1 MPTPFVHLHNH
12 SEFSL
17 LDGATKIKDMVKYA
31 VDNDMPAIAITDH
44 GMMYGCYEFYQQAR
58 KAGIKPLIGVE
69 AYVATRTRHQKEA
82 KKDGNHHLVAIAKN
96 YVGYKNLLKLT
107 TKASLEG
114 FYHKPRIDKELLA
127 EHSEG
132 LIICSA
138 CMGGELAHAIRE
150 GKGSLEGV
158 RDTAAWYRE
167 VFGEDYY
174 LEIQGHGATG
184 QDEIN
189 ETIKQIAGQ
198 MGIKMVAT
206 NDAHYLRKED
216 ADAHDVLIC
225 IQTGT
230 NVDDPKRM
238 KYLPQEFYLKSYD
251 EMWKKFEN
259 FAPEALHN
267 TLEIADKCN
276 LEIETGRVPMPS
288 VALPEGKTPHTHM
301 TDLCREGLTRRIKAV
316 SDVHKDRLEYE
327 LGIIEQTGFSQYFL
341 IVMDIS
347 NYARSSGIYFGV
359 RGSAAGSLA
368 SYCLGITDLD
378 PVEYG
383 LTFER
388 FLNPERISMPDI
400 DMDFEDTKR
409 ADVIEHVTK
418 KYGRDNVAYI
428 TTFGTMGAKA
438 AIRDS
443 GRALGMPLPDVD
455 RIARMIP
462 SLPLGVSIDKA
473 MNGWPEKDV
482 PANPEFQG
490 DYQNNAQTKKLIDT
504 AKRLEGM
511 SRNASVHAAGI
522 MVADRPL
529 VEYTPLELRNGLI
542 VTQFPHSSLESI
554 GLLKLDFL
562 GLSNLTILANSV
574 KLIKEKRGVDIDV
587 WDIPLDYSHPDA
599 KRAYDMLGRGETTGV
614 FQLESAGMRKYVVD
628 LKPNSVKELAAMVA
642 LYRPGPLAHIP
653 RFINCKFDPEKIK
666 YAHPLLEPILKETYG
681 VIVYQDQVLKIVQ
694 AIGGFSLG
702 QADILRRAMGKKQAK
717 YMEEQKVH
725 YLKGAADKG
734 IKEKVAEQIFAEIEP
749 FAGYAF
755 NGCLDAKTC
764 VQREDGSRLH
774 ISAAFNEQTQELMAM
789 WEDGEIRPHKVA
801 RIVKTGRK
809 PLFEVRTKGKRVV
822 RATAEHRFLT
832 TEGYRRVEEMVVGTE
847 LIVQPRPVSE
857 AQREARRKTMASF
870 TQTPEQRERTSARMR
885 AYQAAR
891 PDTDKIEHM
900 KRMHTLHP
908 DLWRK
913 GQEAATERTN
923 WLHENDP
930 NWREAFLEK
939 SLANVRAAYDTGPGY
954 GHCSIASNGMWCAST
969 PERVMCEWLIEQNI
983 DFAMHKVLPGGRMCD
998 FYFDGIYWEMD
1009 GMDRVD
1015 AYFRE
1020 KYGDL
1025 PYVVVT
1031 PEDFRARVT
1040 HHLQLAHAEN
1050 GDPILSITPCGEG
1063 ETYDIEM
1070 AEGGP
1075 KNFLANRVV
1084 SHNSH
1089 AACYAMVAYQTAY
1102 LKANYPAEYLAALM
1116 GAYIDNTE
1124 KVVNTIEE
1132 CERMGVTVR
1141 PPCVNESVAD
1151 FTVNDQTVIRFGL
1164 MAIKNVGKAPIDAIL
1179 SAREKGGK
1187 FTSLED
1193 FCNRVFAEGLTSK
1206 SVIEML
1212 IKAGTFAAIGENR
1225 RALLEMLDDCTT
1237 AAARGAKDAKAGLI
1251 SLWGDEPSD
1260 DNAAVRGVTVNEVN
1274 ITDFSRGERLGFEKE
1289 LLGIYLTEHPIK
1301 PFEAELKRRF
1311 KTMRIDELKE
1321 TQPNQEVVV
1330 GGMITAV
1337 RTVYTKEGKQMLIVT
1352 LEDTT
1357 GNIGVTCFT
1366 KTAAEFGKFV
1376 IQNAVIVVK
1385 GRAQHRERFNKNA
1398 GNETEEA
1405 AADRNVQIEVI
1416 AGRIDQ
1422 VVPDAMAADARA
1434 REVYVRVDSSSKT
1447 ILRMVADEFRK
1458 QEGGSPLFLRVGT
1471 PTGEYTVRT
1480 GLMVSPDEAFLEQV
1494 RKMLGGGP
1502 RRAWIE

>member
-44 GMMYGCYEFYQQAR
+44 GMMYGCYEFYQAAR

-96 YVGYKNLLKLT
+96 YAGYKNLLKLT

-158 RDTAAWYRE
+158 RNTAAWYRE

-189 ETIKQIAGQ
+189 DVIKQIAGQ

-230 NVDDPKRM
+230 NIDDPKRM

-259 FAPEALHN
+259 FAPDALHN
-267 TLEIADKCN
+267 TLEIAEKCN

-288 VALPEGKTPHTHM
+288 VALPEGKTPHEHM
-301 TDLCREGLTRRIKAV
+301 SDLCREGLTRRIKTL
-316 SDVHKDRLEYE
+316 SDVHRDRLDYE

-378 PVEYG
+378 PVEYN

-388 FLNPERISMPDI
+388 FLNPERVSMPDI

-418 KYGRDNVAYI
+418 HYGKENVAYI

-473 MNGWPEKDV
+473 INGWPEKDV
-482 PANPEFQG
+482 PANAEFQA
-490 DYQNNAQTKKLIDT
+490 DYQNNPQTKKLIDT

-522 MVADRPL
+522 MIADRPL

-554 GLLKLDFL
+554 GLLKMDFL

-574 KLIKEKRGVDIDV
+574 KLIKEKRNVDIDV
-587 WDIPLDYSHPDA
+587 WDIPLDYSDPRA

-614 FQLESAGMRKYVVD
+614 FQLESAGMRKYIVD

-717 YMEEQKVH
+717 YMEEQKIN
-725 YLKGAADKG
+725 YLKGAAEKG
-734 IKEKVAEQIFAEIEP
+734 IKDKVAEQIFAEIEP

-755 NGCLDAKTC
+755 NGA
-764 VQREDGSRLH
+764 
-774 ISAAFNEQTQELMAM
+774 
-789 WEDGEIRPHKVA
+789 
-801 RIVKTGRK
+801 
-809 PLFEVRTKGKRVV
+809 
-822 RATAEHRFLT
+822 
-832 TEGYRRVEEMVVGTE
+832 
-847 LIVQPRPVSE
+847 
-857 AQREARRKTMASF
+857 
-870 TQTPEQRERTSARMR
+870 
-885 AYQAAR
+885 
-891 PDTDKIEHM
+891 
-900 KRMHTLHP
+900 
-908 DLWRK
+908 
-913 GQEAATERTN
+913 
-923 WLHENDP
+923 
-930 NWREAFLEK
+930 
-939 SLANVRAAYDTGPGY
+939 
-954 GHCSIASNGMWCAST
+954 
-969 PERVMCEWLIEQNI
+969 
-983 DFAMHKVLPGGRMCD
+983 
-998 FYFDGIYWEMD
+998 
-1009 GMDRVD
+1009 
-1015 AYFRE
+1015 
-1020 KYGDL
+1020 
-1025 PYVVVT
+1025 
-1031 PEDFRARVT
+1031 
-1040 HHLQLAHAEN
+1040 
-1050 GDPILSITPCGEG
+1050 
-1063 ETYDIEM
+1063 
-1070 AEGGP
+1070 
-1075 KNFLANRVV
+1075 
-1084 SHNSH
+1084 H

-1132 CERMGVTVR
+1132 CERLGVTVR

-1151 FTVNDQTVIRFGL
+1151 FTVNGETIIQFGL

-1212 IKAGTFAAIGENR
+1212 IKAGTFAAISENR
-1225 RALLEMLDDCTT
+1225 RALLEILDDCTT

-1260 DNAAVRGVTVNEVN
+1260 DNAAVRGVSVSEVN
-1274 ITDFSRGERLGFEKE
+1274 VTDFSRGERLGFEKE

-1301 PFEAELKRRF
+1301 PFEAELKRKF

-1321 TQPNQEVVV
+1321 TQPNQEVII

-1366 KTAAEFGKFV
+1366 KTAAEFGRLV
-1376 IQNAVIVVK
+1376 IQNAVIAVRGK
-1385 GRAQHRERFNKNA
+1385 AQHRERFNKNA

-1405 AADRNVQIEVI
+1405 AADKNVQIEVI
-1416 AGRIDQ
+1416 AQRIDQ
-1422 VVPDAMAADARA
+1422 VVPDAMAADARV
-1434 REVYVRVDSSSKT
+1434 REVYVRIDSSSKT
-1447 ILRMVADEFRK
+1447 ILRMVAEEFSK
-1458 QEGGSPLFLRVGT
+1458 QEGGSPLFLKVET
-1471 PTGEYTVRT
+1471 PSGEHTVKT
-1480 GLMVSPDEAFLEQV
+1480 KLMVSPDEAFLDQV
-1494 RKMLGGGP
+1494 RKMLGGGA